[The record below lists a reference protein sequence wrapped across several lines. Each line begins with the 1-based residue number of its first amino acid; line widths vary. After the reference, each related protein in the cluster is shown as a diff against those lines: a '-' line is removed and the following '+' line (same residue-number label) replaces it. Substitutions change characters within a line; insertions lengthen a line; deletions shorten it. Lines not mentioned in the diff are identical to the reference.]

1 MNVSRFERQAREWGG
16 SYKFRSCADVK
27 LVASLGDSERCSN
40 QGTWDGAS
48 CRCNRCGQLRYI
60 IMTDREFGIC
70 PLFEIVLI
78 DRH

>member
-1 MNVSRFERQAREWGG
+1 MNLFRFERQAREWGG
-16 SYKFRSCADVK
+16 SYKFRSCADVR

-48 CRCNRCGQLRYI
+48 CQCNRCDQLRHI
-60 IMTDREFGIC
+60 IMTEWEFGIC
-70 PLFEIVLI
+70 PLLEIVFI